1 MTSHVLYS
9 QLLLPI
15 DGAVCLSAIPPFLSP
30 FSRKGKQQLQK
41 ITADPKNSSCYLYR
55 LCCVFLTTN
64 DGTRTAKGFE
74 EVHT

>member
-41 ITADPKNSSCYLYR
+41 ITADR